1 MRRHPGVLT
10 AGVALIAGV
19 LLASC
24 SSDTPAENTEQ
35 ACAHAEELSAALAS
49 LNETLTGDGTVDDVK
64 SARSEVATAYDAL
77 DGALDDVAQ
86 DRLDAVEDAWDRLD
100 DAIEQVDGDATLS
113 QAADSLRD
121 DVAAVQDARESLVTE
136 LGC

>member
-10 AGVALIAGV
+10 AGVTLIAGV

-100 DAIEQVDGDATLS
+100 DAVEQVDGDATLS

>member
-10 AGVALIAGV
+10 AGVTLIAGV